1 MGADFM
7 YAVAPI
13 WKATD
18 ERKAKLKQVIADI
31 SDEAIQ
37 DYENTWYVFNTEDNN
52 EARKMI
58 FDACMACEE
67 SNFQTRET
75 GDMKLAEMN
84 WRAVI
89 TGGMSWGDNPTDAF
103 GSISMVGT
111 IEEVY
116 SLLKQWSI
124 EDNKPMSS

>member
-7 YAVAPI
+7 FAVAPI

-67 SNFQTRET
+67 SSFETRET
-75 GDMKLAEMN
+75 SDMKLADMN

-103 GSISMVGT
+103 GPISMVGI

-116 SLLKQWSI
+116 ELLKSWSV
-124 EDNKPMSS
+124 EDCK

>member
-18 ERKAKLKQVIADI
+18 ERKAKLKQLIAEI
-31 SDEAIQ
+31 TDEAIAE
-37 DYENTWYVFNTEDNN
+37 YENDYCFFNTEDAE
-52 EARKMI
+52 EARGMI

-75 GDMKLAEMN
+75 SDMKLAEMN

-103 GSISMVGT
+103 GSIAMVGT
-111 IEEVY
+111 IEEVGD
-116 SLLKQWSI
+116 LLKQWSI
-124 EDNKPMSS
+124 EDNK